1 MVMKIRAAL
10 FGLLLAFAINANA
23 GEKEVCSD
31 WLKTVAFAGH
41 QTDYSGV
48 FVYQYGNNVESSR
61 ITHVTDS
68 AAEYEKLEG
77 LDGPKREI
85 IRHHGHVWSYSNH
98 EMVEMD
104 SQQGR
109 GRFPSLLPEQ
119 LSALSENY
127 QAKQAGVERVAG
139 YDAQVILLQPKDSS
153 LYSHRIWVH
162 SDSGLLLK
170 AAVLDD
176 KNKMVEQYAFTQL
189 QIGGKIDRSW
199 LNASVAANLHGAKI
213 DKQAEPDERVTPIN
227 SGWIADFLPAGFKKT
242 MEIQR
247 PMHGKHLPVTQIVL
261 SDGLSAVS
269 IFIELDDQDE
279 DDVDGL
285 SSRGAMSLYHK
296 VVGKNLFTVVGE
308 VPART
313 VVKILDSIR
322 YNGK

>member
-1 MVMKIRAAL
+1 MIFRVI
-10 FGLLLAFAINANA
+10 FCGILLVFSANAIA

-31 WLKTVAFAGH
+31 WLKIVAFAGH

-48 FVYQYGNNVESSR
+48 FVYQYDNNVESSR

-68 AAEYEKLEG
+68 EAEFEKLEG

-85 IRHHGHVWSYSNH
+85 IRQNGHVWNYSNH

-104 SQQGR
+104 SPQDR
-109 GRFPSLLPEQ
+109 GRFPSLLPAQ

-127 QAKQAGVERVAG
+127 QAKQAGVDRVAG
-139 YDAQVILLQPKDSS
+139 YDAQVILFQPKDGS
-153 LYSHRIWVH
+153 LYAHKIWVH
-162 SDSGLLLK
+162 SNSGLLLK
-170 AAVLDD
+170 AVVLDD
-176 KNKMVEQYAFTQL
+176 KNKVVEQYAFTQL
-189 QIGGKIDRSW
+189 QIGGDIDRSW
-199 LNASVAANLHGAKI
+199 LKSDAHAKHHSAKLF
-213 DKQAEPDERVTPIN
+213 KQPTPTDHITAVN
-227 SGWIADFLPAGFKKT
+227 SGWAPDFLPKGFKKT
-242 MEIQR
+242 MEVMR
-247 PMHGKHLPVTQIVL
+247 PMHGKHLPVTQIVC

-269 IFIELDDQDE
+269 IFIELNDQDE

-308 VPART
+308 VPPHT
-313 VVKILDSIR
+313 VVKILHSLR